1 MKRFYIIAV
10 MCLVALM
17 GLKPTLQAQTVW
29 DGTADVTWYDASQ
42 TSFDISTPEQ
52 LAGLAQLVNTGT
64 SFNGVSLNL
73 TNDIWLNNTGDST
86 NNWTPIGGGSP
97 TSESPS
103 TGNAF
108 KGNFNGHGH
117 AIYNLYCDKG
127 STFHAGLF
135 CALENPCTID
145 SLVMVN
151 PVLKS
156 RGMMGCI
163 AGYPRGSSSV
173 YVRYCLV
180 INARIEGMNTSG
192 SNNIGCIFG
201 ATYPNNG
208 STYVENCGA
217 TGSITGYYPGGMSG
231 NAERSYTTNF
241 YFAGTLYAY
250 GTNYGGVA
258 AHGGSFTNCYSYTQV
273 LSSTSQSSASSDG
286 TPVTQTEMQSAN
298 MITLL
303 GDAFKEDNGINNGYP
318 IMSYMA
324 GVDPVAVSICQGET
338 VTLTAFGYDSYLWN
352 NGATSES
359 ITVSPT
365 TTTTY
370 SVTGTLNGVS
380 ATHTSTVTVFPQAVI
395 TATVVPSADG
405 QTHGTVTPETS
416 TVPCGSS
423 QTVTLTITPDVNWH
437 ISRIVQ
443 DGVVLRED
451 DPTDGSVV
459 NFTID
464 PQGTLANV
472 QVYFDNLYNITVSQ
486 QLDDGSP
493 ISLSN
498 LVSPWGTNGVY
509 AATAGNDLTYTF
521 TSSDRYHVTDVEIDG
536 VSQGVISSYTFYG
549 VDQTHSILV
558 TYADSCGIFSL
569 PYAEDFSNGFS
580 ECWYKGSTYSSTYPY
595 ISSSRLYFYTSSSTY
610 TYAVLPAVADDLP
623 YQVNELQ
630 VTFNAQYSTL
640 NNMLQVGVMSDPT
653 DASTFM
659 TVGAVSN
666 TATGTMQPH
675 IVYLGTYNGFGK
687 FIAFRW
693 SGTSSGSCYLDD
705 VVVDVAPTC
714 SNVTDLQVTNIYG
727 TNATLTWTP
736 NAMGD
741 AVNYV
746 IEVSEPGDVVATEYF
761 TTEPSYLLTGLSEQ
775 TSYTVSVYP
784 DCGGNDY
791 GAPMTVSFTTPC
803 VAPIEAVNNS
813 YPTSTYST
821 EGNHFPMSNH
831 YLNSFTEQ
839 IYLPSELNNVSA
851 DFSGMSFQY
860 NDGQVITRTLD
871 IYMAHTYDSAFVQ
884 NVWATPSDSY
894 VHVYSGPVTFNNT
907 GTDRWV
913 DIAFDTNFYYNG
925 YDNLLLI
932 VNDITGSTVSNSN
945 AKFYTI
951 NYSTNRSQCEYN
963 NDTDAN
969 WSITNLPA
977 TGRVK
982 TQVNNIRL
990 TACDAVGCITPNTL
1004 TVGMTDAS
1012 SGEISWYNPNASSTC
1027 EVEYKAVT
1035 DADWTSTGTVN
1046 GSSYTIYGLDANT
1059 QYQVRVRALCGSAS
1073 TSEWSE
1079 TVTFRTECEAIV
1091 TLPYVQNFDTDTYG
1105 SGTEAYIYCWDRYTT
1120 DPSKPVQ
1127 MYPTSAA
1134 HSTPNA
1140 IRFYD
1145 GANVTNI
1152 AIMPKVDESIN
1163 LYELQVD
1170 FYVRSTSS
1178 TAPVI
1183 LELGVMTDKS
1193 DPTTFEILDTIPAPY
1208 LPNNEYTLVE
1218 YSLANYTG
1226 YGHYIAFRASNG
1238 NGGNNLRLDDVTLN
1252 YIPMCQ
1258 HPVNL
1263 AVDAV
1268 TSDEVTFHWS
1278 EVGGASAWYVEYGP
1292 AGFTPG
1298 EGTVENAYD
1307 TSYTLYGLNP
1317 NTQYDVYVWSDC
1329 GGLESTSITTTFRT
1343 DCGPIVEL
1351 PYTEDFETGLYNT
1364 GMYNDGSV
1372 NQQRYVLCWDRLA
1385 SNNSHHV
1392 YIANS
1397 TTYSH
1402 TGAYYMDFH
1411 WTPSCYNIAITPEL
1425 DQSFDV
1431 SQLMVNFWA
1440 CKSGSAG
1447 MLEVGVMTDKTAD
1460 STFVPIDTI
1469 DLSAMANY
1477 AYAEQFVKFNNYTGN
1492 GKYIAFRV
1500 SNATSSGYY
1509 IDDLTIDYAPAC
1521 SPVSNL
1527 EISDISGTSAVVTWE
1542 PGHFGTVDSYTL
1554 EYSEGGQ
1561 DNWVTVDNL
1570 TATTYLLGNLNFS
1583 TYYDVRVKTTCS
1595 DGTDGDWVME
1605 TFRTNCLVGGD
1616 VTVGDGTSTNSYLPS
1631 YSFYKYSC
1639 TQQLFLASEMGEP
1652 KSLESVTF
1660 DMANFTVDRTYKI
1673 YLMHTNE
1680 TSISSWIDVSNAQL
1694 VFDAQ
1699 QSLHAGLNTFQFST
1713 PFMYN
1718 GSDNLVLIVFDN
1730 TGSYSSGNTW
1740 RSHTAFSNASRY
1752 IYQDASAY
1760 SISTVP
1766 ASAGTGSSNRNNVIF
1781 GSPCDS
1787 TTTCVAPH
1795 LSISSITSDGA
1806 TVNWVP
1812 GYMESAWEMEYRPL
1826 SDTNWVSMG
1835 SVYSMA
1841 EVITGLNPNTPYKVR
1856 LRSDCGG
1863 GEYSYWAET
1872 SFTTAC
1878 GAFTVTQDNPWTE
1891 DFENN
1896 TTMTCFDIPVTYTN
1910 SSGNTYPKMLL
1921 NYSLAAHSG
1930 GNSVEF
1936 KGDSNMLLLPDFTN
1950 DIHDLRMSFWA
1961 TTWGTTT
1968 TAVVGVLSD
1977 VNDPSSFEVL
1987 GDAGTPGPR
1996 GPNGSTGNGNYMGP
2010 FDFNGVQANSGRIAI
2025 LFTGVTSSDAGWNL
2039 DDFTVELIPSC
2050 PAPAHTS
2057 VTVSNVT
2064 ANSADVSFTDE
2075 NATHNAWVIYYGE
2088 TGTPTDNWS
2097 SVNVTSTFN
2106 TLTGLSSNTNYS
2118 LYVVTLCNGVPG
2130 DDQTNTVNFSTTTVP
2145 AVLPYTTDFEDAVEA
2160 QQWVF
2165 VNGTQAN
2172 KWYIGAPM
2180 IDAGDVNTTVG
2191 GTNGLYISNDGG
2203 SSNTYSSTT
2212 SKVYAYRD
2220 IFVPDGTTELVLSFD
2235 WKAQG
2240 ANSHYHFLRVYWLD
2254 PSVNL
2259 TPGNNPPGYDLSG
2272 QPGGEHWLAGQSTWQ
2287 HQEMVI
2293 SADQFVGMGVG
2304 DRTYRLAFHW
2314 RNESYSVT
2322 NPPAAVDNIEL
2333 RAITCAT
2340 PTGLYASNVGENG
2353 ATVSWSGNA
2362 DTYGVTITSPMGTDY
2377 QTTSSN
2383 SLTLTGLNPSTTY
2396 QVTVRAYCG
2405 ADSSMISQTY
2415 SFTTACGAISVATTP
2430 WTTDFEGT
2438 DAELLNCWVPA
2449 TTGYYNGN
2457 TFPHITNAS
2466 TIAHS
2471 GTRALEIAFGD
2482 IVTALPLFL
2491 ENLSDLQ
2498 VSFWAKHN
2506 NYSSDNP
2513 TMELGYV
2520 TDPYDANSF
2529 VSLETL
2535 TSSTYT
2541 QVTRTF
2547 ADLAALNLP
2556 STTRIAF
2563 RYTRPT
2569 SSSLSSWYV
2578 DDMVVEYIGGSGPV
2592 VTDPTVATN
2601 AAENVMQTTATL
2613 KATITNPDG
2622 VTITAKGF
2630 QWKTT
2635 TGGTYTSVTGTGT
2648 GNTFTANL
2656 TNLAPNTSYTYKAF
2670 ITYNGTTVEGSEMTF
2685 TTLPED
2691 TPEPCNTP
2699 TGLTVSEVTDMSI
2712 TITWDA
2718 DANVSSWNI
2727 QYSAA
2732 GGTLNSATSTTNSY
2746 TITGLT
2752 PETTYSI
2759 QVQANCGNGNLSE
2772 WTSAVTGTTTVGI
2785 DSWLAGS
2792 VTLFPNPAREYIDIR
2807 VDGDLNVTMM
2817 EVYDVYGKLINTVN
2831 VIDNPTRINVS
2842 SLANGMYFVRV
2853 TTEAGAVTKTFV
2865 KKG

>member
-17 GLKPTLQAQTVW
+17 GLKPTLQAQTIW
-29 DGTADVTWYDASQ
+29 NGTADVTWYDASQ

-64 SFNGVSLNL
+64 SFSGVSLNL
-73 TNDIWLNNTGDST
+73 TNDIWLNSTGDST

-97 TSESPS
+97 TGESPS

-145 SLVMVN
+145 SLVMIN

-180 INARIEGMNTSG
+180 INARIVGENTSG
-192 SNNIGCIFG
+192 SNNIGGIFG

-208 STYVENCGA
+208 STYIQNCGV

-241 YFAGTLYAY
+241 YFAGTLYSY
-250 GTNYGGVA
+250 GTNFGGVA
-258 AHGGSFTNCYSYTQV
+258 AHGGNFTNCYSYTQV

-286 TPVTQTEMQSAN
+286 TPVTQAEMQSAN

-324 GVDPVAVSICQGET
+324 GVDPVAVNICQGET
-338 VTLTAFGYDSYLWN
+338 VTLTAFGYDSYVWS

-395 TATVVPSADG
+395 TASVMPSSDG
-405 QTHGTVTPETS
+405 QLHGTVTPETS
-416 TVPCGSS
+416 NVPCGSS

-451 DPTDGSVV
+451 DPSDGPVV
-459 NFTID
+459 SFVID

-521 TSSDRYHVTDVEIDG
+521 TSSDRYHVTDVQIDG
-536 VSQGVISSYTFYG
+536 ASQGVITSYTFSA

-569 PYAEDFSNGFS
+569 PYTEDFSNGFS
-580 ECWYKGSTYSSTYPY
+580 ECWYKNSTYSSTYPY

-610 TYAVLPAVADDLP
+610 TYAVLPEVANDLP
-623 YQVNELQ
+623 YQVNQLQ
-630 VTFNAQYSTL
+630 VTFNSQYSTL
-640 NNMLQVGVMSDPT
+640 NNQLQIGVMTDPA
-653 DASTFM
+653 DISTFIP
-659 TVGAVSN
+659 VEAVAN

-675 IVYLGTYNGFGK
+675 VVYLGTYNGSGK

-714 SNVTDLQVTNIYG
+714 SNVQNLQVTDIYG
-727 TNATLTWTP
+727 TNATLTWEP
-736 NAMGD
+736 NAMGQT
-741 AVNYV
+741 
-746 IEVSEPGDVVATEYF
+746 VAYNITVTESGSQFPSEYF
-761 TTEPSYLLTGLSEQ
+761 VTETSYLLVGLNEQ
-775 TSYTVSVYP
+775 TSYTVSVQP
-784 DCGGNDY
+784 DCGGGDL
-791 GAPMTVSFTTPC
+791 GEAVTVSFTTPC
-803 VAPIEAVNNS
+803 IAPIEAVNNS

-839 IYLPSELNNVSA
+839 IYLPGDFNNVSA
-851 DFSGMSFQY
+851 EFSGMSFQY

-871 IYMAHTYDSAFVQ
+871 IYMAHTADNEFVQ
-884 NVWATPSDSY
+884 NVWATPTDSY

-907 GTDRWV
+907 GTNRWV

-932 VNDITGSTVSNSN
+932 VNDITGSEVNNSN
-945 AKFYTI
+945 AKFYTM
-951 NYSTNRSQCEYN
+951 NTNANRSQCKYTHEAS
-963 NDTDAN
+963 DN
-969 WSITNLPA
+969 WSINNMPTSGTLH
-977 TGRVK
+977 

-990 TACDAVGCITPNTL
+990 TACDVVACIAPNTVAVGT
-1004 TVGMTDAS
+1004 TDAS
-1012 SGEISWYNPNASSTC
+1012 SAEISWYNPNVSQNC
-1027 EVEYKAVT
+1027 EIEYKGSS
-1035 DADWTSTGTVN
+1035 DADWNSTGTIS
-1046 GSSYTIYGLDANT
+1046 GTSYTLTGLDANT
-1059 QYQVRVRALCGSAS
+1059 VYQVRVRALCGAN
-1073 TSEWSE
+1073 SESNWSE

-1091 TLPYVQNFDTDTYG
+1091 TLPYVQNFDSDTYG

-1134 HSTPNA
+1134 HTTPNA

-1152 AIMPKVDESIN
+1152 AIMPKVDESISLN
-1163 LYELQVD
+1163 QLQVN
-1170 FYVRSTSS
+1170 FWVRSTSS

-1226 YGHYIAFRASNG
+1226 YGQYIAFRASKG
-1238 NGGNNLRLDDVTLN
+1238 NGGNNLRLDDVTLD
-1252 YIPMCQ
+1252 YIPVCQ
-1258 HPVNL
+1258 HPVGL
-1263 AVDAV
+1263 VVDAV

-1278 EVGGASAWYVEYGP
+1278 EVGGSSAWYIEYGP

-1307 TSYTLYGLNP
+1307 TTYTLYGLNP
-1317 NTQYDVYVWSDC
+1317 NTEYDLYVWSDC
-1329 GGLESTSITTTFRT
+1329 GGLESTPINVSFRT
-1343 DCGPIVEL
+1343 DCGPIVQL
-1351 PYTEDFETGLYNT
+1351 PYNEDFETGLYNT

-1411 WTPSCYNIAITPEL
+1411 WTPSCYNIAIAPEL

-1477 AYAEQFVKFNNYTGN
+1477 AYAEQFVKFNNYTGY

-1561 DNWVTVDNL
+1561 ENWVTVDNI
-1570 TATTYLLGNLNFS
+1570 TATTYLLGNLDFS

-1595 DGTDGDWVME
+1595 DGTTGDWVME

-1639 TQQLFLASEMGEP
+1639 TQQLFLASELGEP

-1673 YLMHTNE
+1673 YLMHTSA

-1699 QSLHAGLNTFQFST
+1699 QSLHTGLNTFQFST

-1752 IYQDASAY
+1752 VYQDASGYDIAA
-1760 SISTVP
+1760 VP
-1766 ASAGTGSSNRNNVIF
+1766 ASAGTGTSNRNNVIF

-1795 LSISSITSDGA
+1795 LSVSAITSDGA

-1826 SDTNWVSMG
+1826 SDTIWTSMG
-1835 SVYSMA
+1835 TVTSMS
-1841 EVITGLNPNTPYKVR
+1841 EIITGLMPNTPYKVR
-1856 LRSDCGG
+1856 MRSDCGG
-1863 GEYSYWAET
+1863 GEYSYWTEI

-1878 GAFTVTQDNPWTE
+1878 GAFTVTQDNPWFE
-1891 DFENN
+1891 NLENN

-1910 SSGNTYPKMLL
+1910 GSNTYPKTLSYG
-1921 NYSLAAHSG
+1921 NAAHSAPYTI
-1930 GNSVEF
+1930 EF
-1936 KGDSNMLLLPDFTN
+1936 KGTSNMLVLPEFTN

-1961 TTWGTTT
+1961 TSWGVTT
-1968 TAVVGVLSD
+1968 TATVGVITDLD
-1977 VNDPSSFEVL
+1977 DLTTFETL

-1996 GPNGSTGNGNYMGP
+1996 GSSGGGNGNFMGP
-2010 FDFNGVQANSGRIAI
+2010 FDFNGVQATSGRIAI
-2025 LFTGVTSSDAGWNL
+2025 LFSGTTASDAGWNL
-2039 DDFTVELIPSC
+2039 DDFTVELIPNCS
-2050 PAPAHTS
+2050 APAHTS
-2057 VTVSNVT
+2057 VLVYNVT
-2064 ANSADVSFTDE
+2064 ANSADISFTDDDP
-2075 NATHNAWVIYYGE
+2075 THNAWIIYYGPS
-2088 TGTPTDNWS
+2088 GTATDTWS
-2097 SVNVTSTFN
+2097 SVNVTSTVN
-2106 TLTGLSSNTNYS
+2106 TLTGLTSNTNYS
-2118 LYVVTLCNGVPG
+2118 AYVMTLCGGVEG
-2130 DDQTNTVNFSTTTVP
+2130 DDQTNTVSFTTTTIP
-2145 AVLPYTTDFEDAVEA
+2145 AALPYTTDFEDATDNN
-2160 QQWVF
+2160 QWGIL
-2165 VNGTQAN
+2165 NGTQTN
-2172 KWYIGAPM
+2172 KWYIGAPT
-2180 IDAGDVNTTVG
+2180 DGTSDVNTTVG
-2191 GTNGLYISNDGG
+2191 GSNGLYISKDGG
-2203 SSNTYSSTT
+2203 VSNTYQGTET
-2212 SKVYAYRD
+2212 RVYAYRD
-2220 IFVPDGTTELVLSFD
+2220 VLVPDGTTELVLSFD

-2240 ANSHYHFLRVYWLD
+2240 GLYNYEFLRVYWLD
-2254 PSVNL
+2254 PSVVTL
-2259 TPGNNPPGYDLSG
+2259 TPGNNPPGGYDASA
-2272 QPGGEHWLAGQSTWQ
+2272 QPGNYGSGGEHWLSQQSTWQ
-2287 HQEMVI
+2287 HKEMII
-2293 SADQFVGMGVG
+2293 SADQFAGMGVG
-2304 DRTYRLAFHW
+2304 DKVYRLAFHW
-2314 RNESYSVT
+2314 RNTSYNSQ
-2322 NPPAAVDNIEL
+2322 PPAAVDNIEL

-2340 PTGLYASNVGENG
+2340 PTGLYVSNVNEND
-2353 ATVSWSGNA
+2353 ATVSWTGNA
-2362 DTYGVTITSPMGTDY
+2362 DSYGVTVTSAAGTDY
-2377 QTTSSN
+2377 QTTTTN

-2396 QVTVRAYCG
+2396 QVTVRAFCG
-2405 ADSSMISQTY
+2405 GDSSMVSQPV

-2430 WTTDFEGT
+2430 WSTGFEGT
-2438 DAELLNCWVPA
+2438 DAELLNCWVSA
-2449 TTGYYNGN
+2449 STGYYNGN

-2466 TIAHS
+2466 IIAHTGS
-2471 GTRALEIAFGD
+2471 SALEIAFGD

-2491 ENLSDLQ
+2491 EDISSLQ

-2520 TDPYDANSF
+2520 TDPYDVNSF

-2535 TSSTYT
+2535 TSSAYT
-2541 QVTRTF
+2541 EVTRTF
-2547 ADLAALNLP
+2547 ADLSGLNLP

-2563 RYTRPT
+2563 RYTRPS

-2578 DDMVVEYIGGSGPV
+2578 DDIEVSLAGPGPV
-2592 VTDPTVATN
+2592 ITNPTV
-2601 AAENVMQTTATL
+2601 TTDAVSNIQQNSATL
-2613 KATITNPDG
+2613 NGTITNPDN
-2622 VTITAKGF
+2622 VTITSKGF
-2630 QWKTT
+2630 EWKAT
-2635 TGGTYTSVTGTGT
+2635 TGGAYTPVVVTGPALTH
-2648 GNTFTANL
+2648 NL
-2656 TNLAPNTSYTYKAF
+2656 TGLNPNTSYTYKAF
-2670 ITYNGTTVEGSEMTF
+2670 VIYNGQTIYGNEVTF
-2685 TTLPED
+2685 TTLAQGV
-2691 TPEPCNTP
+2691 EPCDVP
-2699 TGLTVSEVTDMSI
+2699 TGLHTTDVQNESI
-2712 TITWDA
+2712 AIAWDA
-2718 DANVSSWNI
+2718 NASVSSWNI
-2727 QYSAA
+2727 QYRPQN
-2732 GGTLNSATSTTNSY
+2732 GTWSSATSNTNSY

-2752 PETTYSI
+2752 GHTTYEI
-2759 QVQANCGNGNLSE
+2759 QVQANCGDGNVSDWSGSVSE
-2772 WTSAVTGTTTVGI
+2772 ETTNVGI
-2785 DSWLAGS
+2785 EEWLSNS
-2792 VTLFPNPAREYIDIR
+2792 VTLFPNPVKD
-2807 VDGDLNVTMM
+2807 VVNVQCTMGNVQGV
-2817 EVYDVYGKLINTVN
+2817 EVYDVYGKLITTSNS
-2831 VIDNPTRINVS
+2831 IDNPTRINVS
-2842 SLANGMYFVRV
+2842 GLADGVYFVRV
-2853 TTEAGAVTKTFV
+2853 TTDRGVVTKSFV
-2865 KKG
+2865 KK

>member
-1 MKRFYIIAV
+1 MKKALCILLAV
-10 MCLVALM
+10 L
-17 GLKPTLQAQTVW
+17 TLGFAAAPLSAQTVW
-29 DGTADVTWYDASQ
+29 NGTADVTWYDASQ

-127 STFHAGLF
+127 NTFHAGLF

-180 INARIEGMNTSG
+180 INARIEGVNTSG

-241 YFAGTLYAY
+241 YFAGTLNSY

-258 AHGGSFTNCYSYTQV
+258 AHGGNFTNCYSYTQV

-338 VTLTAFGYDSYLWN
+338 VTLTAFGYDSYLWD

-536 VSQGVISSYTFYG
+536 ASQGVISSYTFYG

-580 ECWYKGSTYSSTYPY
+580 ECWSKSSTYSSTYPY
-595 ISSSRLYFYTSSSTY
+595 ISSSRLYFYTGSSYY
-610 TYAVLPAVADDLP
+610 TLAVLPEVAEDLP

-630 VTFNAQYSTL
+630 VAFNAQYSTL
-640 NNMLQVGVMSDPT
+640 SDYLQVGVMTDPA
-653 DASTFM
+653 DGNTF
-659 TVGAVSN
+659 VPVENVLN
-666 TATGTMQPH
+666 TATSVMENH
-675 IVYLGTYNGFGK
+675 VVYLGNYTGTGRY
-687 FIAFRW
+687 IAFKW
-693 SGTSSGSCYLDD
+693 LGTAYGSCYLDD
-705 VVVDVAPTC
+705 VEVDVAPTC
-714 SNVTDLQVTNIYG
+714 SNVMNLQVTNIYG

-746 IEVSEPGDVVATEYF
+746 IEVTEPSDVVATEYF
-761 TTEPSYLLTGLSEQ
+761 TTETTYMLTGLNEQ

-803 VAPIEAVNNS
+803 IAPIEAVNNS

-932 VNDITGSTVSNSN
+932 VNDITGSTVNNSN

-963 NDTDAN
+963 NDADAN

-982 TQVNNIRL
+982 TQVDNIRL
-990 TACDAVGCITPNTL
+990 TACDVAGCIAPNTL

-1012 SGEISWYNPNASSTC
+1012 SGEIFWYNPNASSNC
-1027 EVEYKAVT
+1027 EIEYKAVS

-1046 GSSYTIYGLDANT
+1046 GSSYTISGLDANT

-1079 TVTFRTECEAIV
+1079 TVTFRTECDAIV

-1163 LYELQVD
+1163 LNELQVD

-1193 DPTTFEILDTIPAPY
+1193 DPTTFEVLDTIPAPY

-1226 YGHYIAFRASNG
+1226 YGHYIAFRASKG
-1238 NGGNNLRLDDVTLN
+1238 NGGHNLRLDDVTLN

-1268 TSDEVTFHWS
+1268 TSDAVTFHWS
-1278 EVGGASAWYVEYGP
+1278 EVGDAFSWFVEYGP

-1298 EGTVENAYD
+1298 DGTTETSYD
-1307 TSYTLYGLNP
+1307 TTYTISGLNP

-1343 DCGPIVEL
+1343 DCGPIAEL
-1351 PYTEDFETGLYNT
+1351 PFFEDFETGVYNT
-1364 GMYNDGSV
+1364 GMYNSSG
-1372 NQQRYVLCWDRLA
+1372 QQDYIVCWNRYA
-1385 SNNSHHV
+1385 SDDAHHF
-1392 YIANS
+1392 YIPTG

-1402 TGAYYMDFH
+1402 SGSHYLDAH
-1411 WTPSCYNIAITPEL
+1411 WTSNCFNIAIAPAL
-1425 DQSFDV
+1425 DQSFDM
-1431 SQLMVNFWA
+1431 SQLMVHFWA
-1440 CKSGSAG
+1440 CRTGSSGT
-1447 MLEVGVMTDKTAD
+1447 LEVGIMDDPAAD
-1460 STFVPIDTI
+1460 TTFFPIDTI
-1469 DLSAMANY
+1469 DLSYMNTY
-1477 AYAEQFVKFNNYTGN
+1477 AYDEKYVKFNTYTGT
-1492 GKYIAFRV
+1492 GKYVAFRV
-1500 SNATSSGYY
+1500 ANASSCGYY
-1509 IDDLTIDYAPAC
+1509 IDDVTIDYAPAC
-1521 SPVSNL
+1521 SPVSGL
-1527 EISDISGTSAVVTWE
+1527 EISDISGTSAVVSWE
-1542 PGHFGTVDSYTL
+1542 AGFFGTVDSYTL

-1561 DNWVTVDNL
+1561 DNWTTVNNI
-1570 TATTYLLGNLNFS
+1570 TETTYLLGGLNHS
-1583 TYYDVRVKTTCS
+1583 TYYDVRVKTNCS
-1595 DGTDGDWVME
+1595 DGTNGDWVME

-1616 VTVGDGTSTNSYLPS
+1616 VTIGNGTSTNSYLPS
-1631 YSFYKYSC
+1631 YSFYNYSY
-1639 TQQLFLASEMGEP
+1639 TQQLFLASEMGQP
-1652 KSLESVTF
+1652 KSIESVTF
-1660 DMANFTVDRTYKI
+1660 DIATYAATRTYKI
-1673 YLMHTNE
+1673 YLMHTTA
-1680 TSISSWIDVSNAQL
+1680 TSVSSWIDASNAQL
-1694 VFDAQ
+1694 VFDASQ
-1699 QSLHAGLNTFQFST
+1699 QMQAGLNTFQFST

-1718 GSDNLVLIVFDN
+1718 GSDNLLLIVLDN
-1730 TGSYSSGNTW
+1730 TGSYQSPYNYW
-1740 RSHTAFSNASRY
+1740 RTHSAFSNASRY
-1752 IYQDASAY
+1752 IYQDGSAY
-1760 SISTVP
+1760 STSSVP
-1766 ASAGTGSSNRNNVIF
+1766 ASAGTGTSSRNNVIF
-1781 GSPCDS
+1781 GSPCDT

-1795 LSISSITSDGA
+1795 LSISAITSNGA
-1806 TVNWVP
+1806 TVNWVA

-1826 SDTNWVSMG
+1826 SDTNWI
-1835 SVYSMA
+1835 SVGTVTSMA
-1841 EVITGLNPNTPYKVR
+1841 EVISGLMPNTPYKVR
-1856 LRSDCGG
+1856 MRSDCGG
-1863 GEYSYWAET
+1863 GEYSYWTET

-1878 GAFTVTQDNPWTE
+1878 GAITVTQDNPWTE

-1896 TTMTCFDIPVTYTN
+1896 TTMTCFDTPVIYTN
-1910 SSGNTYPKMLL
+1910 SSGNSYPKMLL

-1930 GNSVEF
+1930 GNSLEF
-1936 KGDSNMLLLPDFTN
+1936 KGTSNMVVLPEFTN

-1961 TTWGTTT
+1961 TTWGVTT
-1968 TAVVGVLSD
+1968 TAVVGVITDLD
-1977 VNDPSSFEVL
+1977 DPTTFETL

-2025 LFTGVTSSDAGWNL
+2025 LFSGVTSSDAGWNL
-2039 DDFTVELIPSC
+2039 DDFTVELTPNCPSPVKTSVTVTGVTANTADVYWVDNDATHNSWTVYYKPMYADQSSWQTTVANQIPATLTGLTSSTEYQVYVITNCSVSDPVPDATQTVTFTTQVSC
-2050 PAPAHTS
+2050 PAPAS
-2057 VTVSNVT
+2057 IFFSNVVT
-2064 ANSADVSFTDE
+2064 DGADVSWVSIGD
-2075 NATHNAWVIYYGE
+2075 ATEWEVEYGLHGFVLG
-2088 TGTPTDNWS
+2088 TGTTATVYTQSYTLQNLIAS
-2097 SVNVTSTFN
+2097 SQYDV
-2106 TLTGLSSNTNYS
+2106 
-2118 LYVVTLCNGVPG
+2118 YV
-2130 DDQTNTVNFSTTTVP
+2130 
-2145 AVLPYTTDFEDAVEA
+2145 
-2160 QQWVF
+2160 
-2165 VNGTQAN
+2165 
-2172 KWYIGAPM
+2172 
-2180 IDAGDVNTTVG
+2180 
-2191 GTNGLYISNDGG
+2191 
-2203 SSNTYSSTT
+2203 
-2212 SKVYAYRD
+2212 R
-2220 IFVPDGTTELVLSFD
+2220 
-2235 WKAQG
+2235 
-2240 ANSHYHFLRVYWLD
+2240 
-2254 PSVNL
+2254 SVC
-2259 TPGNNPPGYDLSG
+2259 
-2272 QPGGEHWLAGQSTWQ
+2272 
-2287 HQEMVI
+2287 
-2293 SADQFVGMGVG
+2293 GVG
-2304 DRTYRLAFHW
+2304 DNSAWTG
-2314 RNESYSVT
+2314 
-2322 NPPAAVDNIEL
+2322 PA
-2333 RAITCAT
+2333 
-2340 PTGLYASNVGENG
+2340 
-2353 ATVSWSGNA
+2353 
-2362 DTYGVTITSPMGTDY
+2362 
-2377 QTTSSN
+2377 
-2383 SLTLTGLNPSTTY
+2383 
-2396 QVTVRAYCG
+2396 
-2405 ADSSMISQTY
+2405 
-2415 SFTTACGAISVATTP
+2415 SFSTACGAISVATTP

-2438 DAELLNCWVPA
+2438 DAELLNCWVSA

-2466 TIAHS
+2466 VIAHS
-2471 GTRALEIAFGD
+2471 GSSALEIAFGD
-2482 IVTALPLFL
+2482 IVTALPLFV

-2498 VSFWAKHN
+2498 VTFWAKTN
-2506 NYSSDNP
+2506 NYSSDSP

-2535 TSSTYT
+2535 SGSTYAQT
-2541 QVTRTF
+2541 TRTF
-2547 ADLAALNLP
+2547 ADLAGQNLP
-2556 STTRIAF
+2556 SSTRIAF

-2601 AAENVMQTTATL
+2601 AAENIMQTTATL

-2630 QWKTT
+2630 QWKAT

-2656 TNLAPNTSYTYKAF
+2656 TNLAPNTSYTFKAF
-2670 ITYNGTTVEGSEMTF
+2670 ITFNGQTVEGSEMTF
-2685 TTLPED
+2685 TTLPEG

-2792 VTLFPNPAREYIDIR
+2792 VTLFPNPARE
-2807 VDGDLNVTMM
+2807 VVNVQCTMNNVQLTG
-2817 EVYDVYGKLINTVN
+2817 ELSVFDVYGKLLQIVPITSE
-2831 VIDNPTRINVS
+2831 ITPINVS
-2842 SLANGMYFVRV
+2842 GLANGMYFVRV
-2853 TTEAGAVTKTFV
+2853 TTEAGSVTKTFV